1 MPDPNDWNDSVIAEF
16 RANEGRV
23 GGTFEGAPLVL
34 VHHRGRKSGREYVT
48 PMMYLPDETDADTIY
63 VFATKGGMPTN
74 PDWYYNLVSAGDATI
89 ERGTQTYRV
98 TVSDVTGDARDRTYS
113 EQARRYPG
121 FADYTKK
128 TDGIRTIPV
137 LALQRAA

>member
-48 PMMYLPDETDADTIY
+48 PMMYLPDEADAAAIY
-63 VFATKGGMPTN
+63 VFATKGACPRTPTGTTTLSL
-74 PDWYYNLVSAGDATI
+74 PATPP
-89 ERGTQTYRV
+89 
-98 TVSDVTGDARDRTYS
+98 SS
-113 EQARRYPG
+113 EEPRPTA
-121 FADYTKK
+121 
-128 TDGIRTIPV
+128 
-137 LALQRAA
+137 